1 MGRSQDSFN
10 KKERE
15 KKRQKKKKEKRER
28 KEQKKLEPSKEV
40 EFMYMDAEGNLSATP
55 PDPDA
60 VKEEINIED
69 IEVSIPKSDKSDT
82 PNFQRKGVVKFFN
95 TEKGYGFIM
104 DSDSKQSVFV
114 HMEGCRDKIKDND
127 KVTFELGKGPKGPIA
142 TDVKLA
148 KAPAP
153 APPKPPAAPTP
164 PTDPP
169 ATPPTTPPASPAV

>member
-28 KEQKKLEPSKEV
+28 KLAKKTEPSKEI
-40 EFMYMDAEGNLSATP
+40 EFMYMDADGNLSETP
-55 PDPDA
+55 PDPDE
-60 VKEEINIED
+60 KREEISLED

-82 PNFQRKGVVKFFN
+82 PNFMRSGVVKFFN

-114 HMEGCRDKIKDND
+114 HMEGCVDKIKDND

-142 TDVKLA
+142 TGVKLN
-148 KAPAP
+148 KA
-153 APPKPPAAPTP
+153 
-164 PTDPP
+164 
-169 ATPPTTPPASPAV
+169 